1 MQNTETTNSSSK
13 SSIIQKVIIGVLI
26 LLSIVALY
34 FAFSNYSKL
43 KENQQ
48 FFETEKSVRIAELKS
63 LQKEYDDLQLNDSIH
78 QDEILEINERL
89 KIVLDSVEDLKAN
102 TELVND
108 LQRVKRNLLAKL
120 KRLKLE
126 NKELKEKNALLA
138 IQKDSIS
145 SELSSALVVYDSV
158 NEIKKN
164 LELVVA
170 KAQKLFVSGVN
181 FKAVRIKSNNKVVP
195 VTKAKKASGI
205 EVCFDVQANTVAE
218 SGEKSFYI
226 QVVSP
231 SKKVLGGRFYMN
243 EEDDRSINFSKVSKF
258 RYKGKAMTV
267 CDFVEPLDNE
277 AFESG
282 KYTVNIFDGVNLI
295 SSSAISLK

>member
-1 MQNTETTNSSSK
+1 MEKTETSSSSSK
-13 SSIIQKVIIGVLI
+13 VQKIIIGALI
-26 LLSIVALY
+26 LLSIGALY
-34 FAFSNYSKL
+34 FAFSNYSQL

-89 KIVLDSVEDLKAN
+89 KIVLDSVENLKAN

-138 IQKDSIS
+138 IEKDSIS
-145 SELSSALVVYDSV
+145 SELSNTLVVYDSV

-170 KAQKLFVSGVN
+170 KAQKLFISGVN
-181 FKAVRIKSNNKVVP
+181 SKAVKIKGSNKVST

-218 SGEKSFYI
+218 SGDKSFYI

-231 SKKVLGGRFYMN
+231 SKKVIGGRYYMN
-243 EEDDRSINFSKVSKF
+243 EENNRSINFSKVAKF
-258 RYKGKAMTV
+258 RYKKKAMTV
-267 CDFVEPLDNE
+267 CDYIEPLENE
-277 AFESG
+277 VFESG

-295 SSSAISLK
+295 SSSAIKLK